1 MVAPPAQG
9 EAMASVLVVEDEAFT
24 ALALVDELADLGHVV
39 RDAMDG
45 EAALGILKTFA
56 ADILV
61 TDLMMPK
68 MNGDELIRRVRGLPG
83 RAIPV
88 VLITGVPEAKLPADV
103 QYDAYLGKPV
113 DHRVLG
119 KVIDRLVARSRG

>member
-1 MVAPPAQG
+1 
-9 EAMASVLVVEDEAFT
+9 MASVLVVEDEAFT

-45 EAALGILKTFA
+45 EAALGILKSFA
-56 ADILV
+56 ADILI
-61 TDLMMPK
+61 TDLMMPN
-68 MNGDELIRRVRGLPG
+68 MSGGELIRRVRRQAG

-88 VLITGVPEAKLPADV
+88 VLITGVPEAKLPPDI

-113 DHRVLG
+113 DHRALG
-119 KVIDRLVARSRG
+119 KVIERLVAQYRA